1 MNCTSCGANLPQN
14 TAQCPLCGTPTPYN
28 VSPPQYDPTM
38 PASQPGSGSSPQ
50 YDPTMFAQPYGGTP
64 PPASTEYGT
73 PPPPPN
79 PYNVPP
85 ATPNQYGAPPPP
97 QQNIYGTPS
106 QAGYGAQGG
115 YVAPPQQPG
124 YVPQPPPKRRSRLGL
139 ILGII
144 AVVLIV
150 ACAGISFAV
159 YQGIKQTGNTIISS
173 LDATTTSI
181 AATATSVSNPTATT
195 STNTTPTTSTGS
207 APSGL
212 SIDSA
217 AATIIT
223 NVQMAAGVDSNFKPT
238 TLTSTFATNKPVY
251 ATFTIP
257 TNAPPNG
264 FVVTKWYSDGK
275 LDVTS
280 KILTVQSDFV
290 GYFSETYTNA
300 AQGAVEFYW
309 CTQSD
314 CSDAKL
320 ADVANFTVTASG
332 IHGTPPLAL
341 TFFSMDFNRP

>member
-1 MNCTSCGANLPQN
+1 MNCTSCGANLPQS
-14 TAQCPLCGTPTPYN
+14 TAQCPVCGTPTPYN
-28 VSPPQYDPTM
+28 VSSSQFDPTI
-38 PASQPGSGSSPQ
+38 PASQPGSGNSPQ

-64 PPASTEYGT
+64 PPASTTYGSEAYGN
-73 PPPPPN
+73 PPPPP
-79 PYNVPP
+79 
-85 ATPNQYGAPPPP
+85 PNQYGAPPPQ

-106 QAGYGAQGG
+106 QGGYGAQGG

-150 ACAGISFAV
+150 ACAGISYAV
-159 YQGIKQTGNTIISS
+159 YQGVKQASNTVVSS

-181 AATATSVSNPTATT
+181 AATSTSISNPTPT
-195 STNTTPTTSTGS
+195 STNPTPTTPTGG

-212 SIDSA
+212 SIDSTA
-217 AATIIT
+217 ASIIT
-223 NVQMAAGVDSNFKPT
+223 NVQMASGVDSNFKPT
-238 TLTSTFATNKPVY
+238 TLATAFAINKSVY

-257 TNAPPNG
+257 KSAPPNG
-264 FVVTKWYSDGK
+264 FVITKWYGDGN
-275 LDVTS
+275 LAFTS

-290 GYFSETYTNA
+290 GYFSETYTSA

-320 ADVANFTVTASG
+320 ADVANFTVTATG

-341 TFFSMDFNRP
+341 TFLPMDFNRP